1 MSTNQSIKNPNV
13 STLGAVKS
21 PLICIVG
28 PTAVGKT
35 EIAIQIAQRLDA
47 EIVSLD
53 SRQIYRGMDIGTAKP
68 TPDQRGAVPHHLI
81 DCVEVDQPFSIAEYQ
96 RLADVA
102 ITEIHGRGKRTMAV
116 GGAGL
121 YFRGLIDGLFDGPGA
136 DAEIRAKL
144 QREADEHGNV
154 ALHQR
159 LRRCDPEAA
168 DRVHPNNLVRVI
180 RALEIYELTGK
191 PISALQEQWKKNEP
205 RYPFRAFGLN
215 MAREVLY
222 QRIEDRVDRMVE
234 AGLIEEVKSLLDQG
248 YPRDCVAMQS
258 FGYKE
263 LIDYL
268 DGVRTLD
275 EAIALLKQ
283 NTRRF
288 AKRQLTWFRND
299 PRIEWLDISRF
310 SSIDGIVDNLLAKKP
325 V

>member
-1 MSTNQSIKNPNV
+1 MK
-13 STLGAVKS
+13 A

-35 EIAIQIAQRLDA
+35 EIAIQLAQQLDA

-53 SRQIYRGMDIGTAKP
+53 SRQIYREMDIGTAKP

-81 DCVEVDQPFSIAEYQ
+81 DCVDVDQPFSVAEYQ
-96 RLADVA
+96 RLADAA
-102 ITEIHGRGKRTMAV
+102 ITQIRERDKRTMAV

-144 QREADEHGNV
+144 QRAADALGNI
-154 ALHQR
+154 ALHER
-159 LRRCDPEAA
+159 LRQCDPEAA

-180 RALEIYELTGK
+180 RALEVYELTGK
-191 PISALQEQWKKNEP
+191 PISALQRQWTMDEP
-205 RYPFRAFGLN
+205 RYPFRAFGLD
-215 MAREVLY
+215 MPREALY
-222 QRIEDRVDRMVE
+222 RRIEDRVDLMVE
-234 AGLIEEVKSLLDQG
+234 AGLVEEVKGLLDRG
-248 YPRDCVAMQS
+248 YPRNCVAMQS

-263 LIDYL
+263 LIDYV
-268 DGVRTLD
+268 DGLRRLD

-299 PRIEWLDISRF
+299 PRIEWLDISQF
-310 SSIDGIVDNLLAKKP
+310 SSMEGIVDNLLAKNP

>member
-1 MSTNQSIKNPNV
+1 M
-13 STLGAVKS
+13 KS
-21 PLICIVG
+21 PLICILG

-35 EIAIQIAQRLDA
+35 EIAIQLAHNLDA

-53 SRQIYRGMDIGTAKP
+53 SRQIYREMDIGTAKP

-81 DCVEVDQPFSIAEYQ
+81 DCVNVDQPFSVAEYQ
-96 RLADVA
+96 RSADVA
-102 ITEIHGRGKRTMAV
+102 ITEIRERGKRTMAV

-121 YFRGLIDGLFDGPGA
+121 YFRGIIDGLFDGPGA

-154 ALHQR
+154 ALHER

-168 DRVHPNNLVRVI
+168 NRVHPNNRVRVI
-180 RALEIYELTGK
+180 RALEVYELTGK
-191 PISALQEQWKKNEP
+191 PISVLQGQWKTNEP

-215 MAREVLY
+215 MPRDTLY
-222 QRIEDRVDRMVE
+222 QRIEERVDRMVE
-234 AGLIEEVKSLLDQG
+234 AGLIEEVKGLLDQG
-248 YPRDCVAMQS
+248 YPRNCIAMQS

-268 DGVRTLD
+268 DGKRTFD

-299 PRIEWLDISRF
+299 SRIEWLDTSEF
-310 SSIDGIVDNLLAKKP
+310 SSVDGIVDNLLANNS

>member
-1 MSTNQSIKNPNV
+1 M
-13 STLGAVKS
+13 KS
-21 PLICIVG
+21 SLICIVG

-35 EIAIQIAQRLDA
+35 EIAIQLAQHLDA

-53 SRQIYRGMDIGTAKP
+53 SRQIYREMDIGTAKP
-68 TPDQRGAVPHHLI
+68 TLDQQRAVHHHLI
-81 DCVEVDQPFSIAEYQ
+81 DCVGVDQPFSVAEYQ
-96 RLADVA
+96 RLADTA
-102 ITEIHGRGKRTMAV
+102 IAEIRGREKRAMAV

-121 YFRGLIDGLFDGPGA
+121 YFRGIIDGLFDGPGA

-154 ALHQR
+154 ALHER

-168 DRVHPNNLVRVI
+168 NRVHPNNRVRVI
-180 RALEIYELTGK
+180 RALEVYELTGK
-191 PISALQEQWKKNEP
+191 PISSLQQQWKMNEP

-215 MAREVLY
+215 IPRETLY
-222 QRIEDRVDRMVE
+222 QRIEERVDRMVKV
-234 AGLIEEVKSLLDQG
+234 GLIEEVKWLLDQG

-263 LIDYL
+263 LVDYL
-268 DGVRTLD
+268 DRNQTLH
-275 EAIALLKQ
+275 EAITLLKQ

-299 PRIEWLDISRF
+299 PRIEWLDTSQF

>member
-1 MSTNQSIKNPNV
+1 MPHTM
-13 STLGAVKS
+13 KS

-35 EIAIQIAQRLDA
+35 EITIQLAQYLNA

-53 SRQIYRGMDIGTAKP
+53 SRQIYREMDIGTAKP
-68 TPDQRGAVPHHLI
+68 TLDQRGAVSHHLI
-81 DCVEVDQPFSIAEYQ
+81 DCVDVDQPFSVAEYQ
-96 RLADVA
+96 RLADAA
-102 ITEIHGRGKRTMAV
+102 ITQIRERGKRIMAV

-121 YFRGLIDGLFDGPGA
+121 YFRSLIDGLFDGPGA

-144 QREADEHGNV
+144 HREAEEHGNV
-154 ALHQR
+154 ALHER
-159 LRRCDPEAA
+159 LHRCDPETA
-168 DRVHPNNLVRVI
+168 DRVHPNNRVKVI
-180 RALEIYELTGK
+180 RALEVYELTGK
-191 PISALQEQWKKNEP
+191 PISALQQQWKTNEQ

-215 MAREVLY
+215 MPREVLY
-222 QRIEDRVDRMVE
+222 RRIEDRVDQMVE
-234 AGLIEEVKSLLDQG
+234 AGLIEEVKGLLDQG
-248 YPRDCVAMQS
+248 YPRNCVAMQS

-268 DGVRTLD
+268 DGKRTLD

-299 PRIEWLDISRF
+299 PRIEWLDISQF
-310 SSIDGIVDNLLAKKP
+310 SSIDGIVDNLLAKNP

>member
-1 MSTNQSIKNPNV
+1 M
-13 STLGAVKS
+13 KS

-35 EIAIQIAQRLDA
+35 EIAIQLAQHLDA

-53 SRQIYRGMDIGTAKP
+53 SRQIYREMDIGTAKP

-81 DCVEVDQPFSIAEYQ
+81 DCVDVDQPFSVADYQ
-96 RLADVA
+96 RLAETA
-102 ITEIHGRGKRTMAV
+102 IEEIRERGKRAVAV

-121 YFRGLIDGLFDGPGA
+121 YFRSLIDGLFDGPGA
-136 DAEIRAKL
+136 DPEIRAKL

-154 ALHQR
+154 ALHER
-159 LRRCDPEAA
+159 LRQYDPETAN
-168 DRVHPNNLVRVI
+168 RVHPNNRVKVI
-180 RALEIYELTGK
+180 RALEVYELTGK
-191 PISALQEQWKKNEP
+191 PISALQGQWKRNKP

-215 MAREVLY
+215 MPREVLY
-222 QRIEDRVDRMVE
+222 RRIEDRVDQMVE
-234 AGLIEEVKSLLDQG
+234 AGLIEEVKGLLDQG
-248 YPRDCVAMQS
+248 YPRHCIAMQS

-263 LIDYL
+263 LIEYL
-268 DGVRTLD
+268 DGTRTLD

-288 AKRQLTWFRND
+288 AKRQLTWFCND
-299 PRIEWLDISRF
+299 SRIEWMDISQF
-310 SSIDGIVDNLLAKKP
+310 SSVDGIVDNLLEKNS

>member
-1 MSTNQSIKNPNV
+1 M
-13 STLGAVKS
+13 KS

-35 EIAIQIAQRLDA
+35 EIAIQLAQHLDA

-68 TPDQRGAVPHHLI
+68 TPEQQRAVPHHLI
-81 DCVEVDQPFSIAEYQ
+81 DCVDVDQTFSVAEYQ
-96 RLADVA
+96 RLADTA
-102 ITEIHGRGKRTMAV
+102 IAEIRERGKRTMAV

-121 YFRGLIDGLFDGPGA
+121 YFRGIIDGLFDGPGA

-154 ALHQR
+154 ALHER
-159 LRRCDPEAA
+159 LRRCDPETAN
-168 DRVHPNNLVRVI
+168 RVHPNNLVRVI
-180 RALEIYELTGK
+180 RALEVYELTGK
-191 PISALQEQWKKNEP
+191 PISSLQQQWKMNEP

-215 MAREVLY
+215 MPRETLY
-222 QRIEDRVDRMVE
+222 QRIEERVNRMVE
-234 AGLIEEVKSLLDQG
+234 AGLIEEVKGLLDQG
-248 YPRDCVAMQS
+248 CPRNCVAMQS

-268 DGVRTLD
+268 DGKRTLD
-275 EAIALLKQ
+275 EAISLLKQ

-299 PRIEWLDISRF
+299 PRIEWLDTSQF
-310 SSIDGIVDNLLAKKP
+310 SSIDGIVDNLLAKNP

>member
-1 MSTNQSIKNPNV
+1 M
-13 STLGAVKS
+13 KS
-21 PLICIVG
+21 PLICLVG

-35 EIAIQIAQRLDA
+35 EIAIQLAQQLDA

-53 SRQIYRGMDIGTAKP
+53 SRQIYREMDIGTAKP
-68 TPDQRGAVPHHLI
+68 TADQQRAIPHHLI
-81 DCVEVDQPFSIAEYQ
+81 DCVDVDQPFSVAEYQ
-96 RLADVA
+96 RLADIA
-102 ITEIHGRGKRTMAV
+102 IAEIWERSKRVMAV

-121 YFRGLIDGLFDGPGA
+121 YFRGIIDGLFDGPGA
-136 DAEIRAKL
+136 DVEIRAKL

-154 ALHQR
+154 ALHER

-180 RALEIYELTGK
+180 RALEVYELTGK
-191 PISALQEQWKKNEP
+191 PISALQQQWKMEEP
-205 RYPFRAFGLN
+205 RYPFRAFGLD
-215 MAREVLY
+215 MPREVLY
-222 QRIEDRVDRMVE
+222 RRIEDRVDLMVE
-234 AGLIEEVKSLLDQG
+234 AGLVEEVKGLLDRG
-248 YPRDCVAMQS
+248 YPRNCVAMQS

-263 LIDYL
+263 LTDYV

-288 AKRQLTWFRND
+288 AKRQLTWFRKD
-299 PRIEWLDISRF
+299 PRIEWIDISRF
-310 SSIDGIVDNLLAKKP
+310 SSIDGIVDNLLARNS

>member
-1 MSTNQSIKNPNV
+1 M
-13 STLGAVKS
+13 KS

-35 EIAIQIAQRLDA
+35 KIAIQLAQHLGA

-68 TPDQRGAVPHHLI
+68 TPDQQRAVPHHLI
-81 DCVEVDQPFSIAEYQ
+81 DCVDVDHPFSVAEYQ
-96 RLADVA
+96 QLADAA
-102 ITEIHGRGKRTMAV
+102 ITKIRGGGNQTMAV

-121 YFRGLIDGLFDGPGA
+121 YFRGIIDGLFDGPGA
-136 DAEIRAKL
+136 DVELRAKL
-144 QREADEHGNV
+144 QREADEHGNTF
-154 ALHQR
+154 LHER

-168 DRVHPNNLVRVI
+168 NRVHPNNLVRVI
-180 RALEIYELTGK
+180 RALEVYELTGK
-191 PISALQEQWKKNEP
+191 PISVLQRQWKTNEP

-215 MAREVLY
+215 MPREVLY
-222 QRIEDRVDRMVE
+222 QRIEERVDRMVE
-234 AGLIEEVKSLLDQG
+234 AGLIKEVKGLLDQG
-248 YPRDCVAMQS
+248 YPWNCIAMQS

-263 LIDYL
+263 LIDHL
-268 DGVRTLD
+268 DGRRTLG

-299 PRIEWLDISRF
+299 PRIEWLDTSQF
-310 SSIDGIVDNLLAKKP
+310 SSIGGIVDNLMERNL

>member
-1 MSTNQSIKNPNV
+1 M
-13 STLGAVKS
+13 KS

-35 EIAIQIAQRLDA
+35 EIAIQLAQHLDA

-68 TPDQRGAVPHHLI
+68 TPEQQRAVPHHLI
-81 DCVEVDQPFSIAEYQ
+81 DCVDVDQTFSVAEYQ
-96 RLADVA
+96 RLADTA
-102 ITEIHGRGKRTMAV
+102 IAEIRERGKRTMAV

-121 YFRGLIDGLFDGPGA
+121 YFRGIIDGLFDGPGA

-144 QREADEHGNV
+144 QREVDEHGNV
-154 ALHQR
+154 TLHER
-159 LRRCDPEAA
+159 LRRCDPETAN
-168 DRVHPNNLVRVI
+168 RVHPNNLVRVI

-191 PISALQEQWKKNEP
+191 PISSLQQQWKMNEP

-215 MAREVLY
+215 MPRETLY
-222 QRIEDRVDRMVE
+222 QRIEERVNRMVE
-234 AGLIEEVKSLLDQG
+234 AGLIEEVKGLLDQG
-248 YPRDCVAMQS
+248 CPRNCVAMQS

-268 DGVRTLD
+268 DRNRTLD

-299 PRIEWLDISRF
+299 PRIEWLDTSQF
-310 SSIDGIVDNLLAKKP
+310 SSIDGIVDNLIAKNP

>member
-1 MSTNQSIKNPNV
+1 M
-13 STLGAVKS
+13 KS

-35 EIAIQIAQRLDA
+35 EIAIQLAQHLDA

-68 TPDQRGAVPHHLI
+68 TPEQQRAVPHHLI
-81 DCVEVDQPFSIAEYQ
+81 DCVDVDQTFSVAEYQ
-96 RLADVA
+96 RLADTA
-102 ITEIHGRGKRTMAV
+102 IAEIRGREKRAMAV

-121 YFRGLIDGLFDGPGA
+121 YFRGIIDGLFDGPGA

-144 QREADEHGNV
+144 QREVDEHGNV
-154 ALHQR
+154 ALHER
-159 LRRCDPEAA
+159 LRRCDPETAN
-168 DRVHPNNLVRVI
+168 RVHPNNLVRVI

-191 PISALQEQWKKNEP
+191 PISALQQQWKMNEP

-215 MAREVLY
+215 MPRETLY
-222 QRIEDRVDRMVE
+222 QRIEERVDRMVE
-234 AGLIEEVKSLLDQG
+234 AGLIEEVKGLLDQG
-248 YPRDCVAMQS
+248 CPRNCVAMQS

-268 DGVRTLD
+268 DRNRTLD

-299 PRIEWLDISRF
+299 PRIEWLDTSQF
-310 SSIDGIVDNLLAKKP
+310 SSIDGIVDNLIAKNP

>member
-1 MSTNQSIKNPNV
+1 M
-13 STLGAVKS
+13 KS
-21 PLICIVG
+21 SLICIVG

-35 EIAIQIAQRLDA
+35 EIAIQLAQHLDA

-68 TPDQRGAVPHHLI
+68 TPDQRQAVPHHLI
-81 DCVEVDQPFSIAEYQ
+81 DCVDVDQPFSVAEYQ
-96 RLADVA
+96 RLADTA
-102 ITEIHGRGKRTMAV
+102 IAEIRERGKRTMAV

-121 YFRGLIDGLFDGPGA
+121 YFRGIIDGLFDGPGA

-154 ALHQR
+154 ALHER
-159 LRRCDPEAA
+159 LRRCDPETAN
-168 DRVHPNNLVRVI
+168 RVHPNNLVRVI

-191 PISALQEQWKKNEP
+191 PISSLQQQWKMNEP
-205 RYPFRAFGLN
+205 RYLFRAFGLN
-215 MAREVLY
+215 MPREVLY
-222 QRIEDRVDRMVE
+222 RRIEERVDRMVE
-234 AGLIEEVKSLLDQG
+234 AGLIEEVKGLLDQG
-248 YPRDCVAMQS
+248 YPRNCVAMQS

-268 DGVRTLD
+268 DGKRTLD

-299 PRIEWLDISRF
+299 PRIEWLDTSQF
-310 SSIDGIVDNLLAKKP
+310 SSIDGIVDNLLAKNP

>member
-1 MSTNQSIKNPNV
+1 M
-13 STLGAVKS
+13 KS

-35 EIAIQIAQRLDA
+35 EIAIQLAQHLDA

-53 SRQIYRGMDIGTAKP
+53 SRQIYREMDIGTAKP
-68 TPDQRGAVPHHLI
+68 TPDQQGAVPHHLI
-81 DCVEVDQPFSIAEYQ
+81 DCVDVDQPFSVAEYQ
-96 RLADVA
+96 RLADSA
-102 ITEIHGRGKRTMAV
+102 IEEVRERGKQAMAV

-121 YFRGLIDGLFDGPGA
+121 YFRGLVDGLFDGPGA

-154 ALHQR
+154 ALHDR
-159 LRRCDPEAA
+159 LRQCDPESAS
-168 DRVHPNNLVRVI
+168 RIHPNNRVKVI
-180 RALEIYELTGK
+180 RALEVYELTGK
-191 PISALQEQWKKNEP
+191 PISALQQQWKTDEP

-215 MAREVLY
+215 TPRETLY
-222 QRIEDRVDRMVE
+222 RRIEDRVDQMVE
-234 AGLIEEVKSLLDQG
+234 VGLIEEVKGLLDQG
-248 YPRDCVAMQS
+248 YPRNCVAMQS

-263 LIDYL
+263 LIEYL
-268 DGVRTLD
+268 DGIRTVD

-288 AKRQLTWFRND
+288 AKRQLTWFCND
-299 PRIEWLDISRF
+299 PRIEWLDISEF
-310 SSIDGIVDNLLAKKP
+310 SSMEGIVDNLIVKNS

>member
-1 MSTNQSIKNPNV
+1 M
-13 STLGAVKS
+13 KS
-21 PLICIVG
+21 PLICILG

-35 EIAIQIAQRLDA
+35 EIAIQLAQHLDA

-53 SRQIYRGMDIGTAKP
+53 SRQIYREMDIGTAKP

-81 DCVEVDQPFSIAEYQ
+81 DCVNVDQPFSVAEYQ
-96 RLADVA
+96 RSADVA
-102 ITEIHGRGKRTMAV
+102 ITEIRERGKRAMAV

-136 DAEIRAKL
+136 DAEIRSKL

-154 ALHQR
+154 ALHER
-159 LRRCDPEAA
+159 LRRCDPETA
-168 DRVHPNNLVRVI
+168 DRVHPNNRVKVI
-180 RALEIYELTGK
+180 RALEVYELTGK
-191 PISALQEQWKKNEP
+191 PISALQQQWKTDEP
-205 RYPFRAFGLN
+205 RYSFRAFGLN
-215 MAREVLY
+215 IPRETLY
-222 QRIEDRVDRMVE
+222 QRIEERVDRMVE
-234 AGLIEEVKSLLDQG
+234 VGLIEEVKGLLDQG
-248 YPRDCVAMQS
+248 YPRNCVAMQS

-268 DGVRTLD
+268 DRNRTLH
-275 EAIALLKQ
+275 EAITLLKQ

-299 PRIEWLDISRF
+299 PRIEWLDTSQF
-310 SSIDGIVDNLLAKKP
+310 SSIDGIVDNLLAKSL

>member
-1 MSTNQSIKNPNV
+1 MKAS
-13 STLGAVKS
+13 
-21 PLICIVG
+21 LICIVG

-35 EIAIQIAQRLDA
+35 EIAIQLAQHLDA

-53 SRQIYRGMDIGTAKP
+53 SRQIYRKMDIGTAKP

-81 DCVEVDQPFSIAEYQ
+81 DCVDVDQPFSVAEYQ
-96 RLADVA
+96 RLADTA
-102 ITEIHGRGKRTMAV
+102 IEEIRGRKKRAMAV

-136 DAEIRAKL
+136 DAEIRSKL

-154 ALHQR
+154 ALHER
-159 LRRCDPEAA
+159 LHQCDPEAA
-168 DRVHPNNLVRVI
+168 NRIHPNNLVRVI
-180 RALEIYELTGK
+180 RALEVYELTGK
-191 PISALQEQWKKNEP
+191 PISALQQQWEMNEP

-215 MAREVLY
+215 MPREVLY
-222 QRIEDRVDRMVE
+222 QRIEDRVDQMVE
-234 AGLIEEVKSLLDQG
+234 VGLIEEVKRLLDQG
-248 YPRDCVAMQS
+248 YPRNCVAMQS

-268 DGVRTLD
+268 DGKRTFD

-288 AKRQLTWFRND
+288 AKRQLTWFCND
-299 PRIEWLDISRF
+299 PRIEWLDTPQIS
-310 SSIDGIVDNLLAKKP
+310 SMEGIVDNLLAGNS

>member
-1 MSTNQSIKNPNV
+1 M
-13 STLGAVKS
+13 KS

-35 EIAIQIAQRLDA
+35 EIAIQLAQHLDA

-68 TPDQRGAVPHHLI
+68 TPEQQRAVPHHLI
-81 DCVEVDQPFSIAEYQ
+81 DCVDVDQTFSVAEYQ
-96 RLADVA
+96 RLADTA
-102 ITEIHGRGKRTMAV
+102 IAEIRERGKRTMAV

-121 YFRGLIDGLFDGPGA
+121 YFRGIIDGLFDGPGA

-144 QREADEHGNV
+144 QREVDEHGNV
-154 ALHQR
+154 ALHER
-159 LRRCDPEAA
+159 LRRCDPETAN
-168 DRVHPNNLVRVI
+168 RVHPNNLVRVI

-191 PISALQEQWKKNEP
+191 PISSLQQQWKMNEP

-215 MAREVLY
+215 MPRETLY
-222 QRIEDRVDRMVE
+222 QRIEERVDRMVE
-234 AGLIEEVKSLLDQG
+234 AGLIEEVKGLLDQG
-248 YPRDCVAMQS
+248 YPRNCVAMQS

-268 DGVRTLD
+268 DGKRTLD

-299 PRIEWLDISRF
+299 PRIEWLDTSQF
-310 SSIDGIVDNLLAKKP
+310 SSIDGIVDNLIAKNP

>member
-1 MSTNQSIKNPNV
+1 MNQMV
-13 STLGAVKS
+13 FTFYAMKS

-35 EIAIQIAQRLDA
+35 EIAIQLAQHLDA

-68 TPDQRGAVPHHLI
+68 TPNQRSAVPHHLI
-81 DCVEVDQPFSIAEYQ
+81 DCVEVDQPFSVADYQ
-96 RLADVA
+96 RLADTA
-102 ITEIHGRGKRTMAV
+102 IEEIHGRGKRTMVV

-136 DAEIRAKL
+136 DAEIRAKF

-154 ALHQR
+154 ALHER
-159 LRRCDPEAA
+159 LRQCDPETA
-168 DRVHPNNLVRVI
+168 DRVHPNNRVKVI
-180 RALEIYELTGK
+180 RALEVYKLTGK
-191 PISALQEQWKKNEP
+191 PISALQQQWQRNKP

-215 MAREVLY
+215 MPREALY
-222 QRIEDRVDRMVE
+222 HRIEDRVDQMVE
-234 AGLIEEVKSLLDQG
+234 AGLIEEVQGLLNQG
-248 YPRDCVAMQS
+248 YPRNCVAMQS

-268 DGVRTLD
+268 DGKRTLD

-288 AKRQLTWFRND
+288 AKRQLTWFCND
-299 PRIEWLDISRF
+299 PRIEWLDISQF
-310 SSIDGIVDNLLAKKP
+310 SSIDGIVDNLLTKSS